1 MHPNT
6 TTPFDG
12 VDAAKTLTWIRSL
25 PVPTTASEQLIK
37 AASRIPLELELV
49 SEDVYSHYLSD
60 GMVLGYLMAALDP
73 SMAVKLEAM
82 KTWRTSPLDYVDA
95 VLQRKRIAI
104 FLQYAGAVGV
114 DQQCLFTVDNLNN
127 GTNLGQVEELKA
139 ITRALIHG
147 GAALNPAVL
156 LSNLKTLV
164 FNAIELAINSLLP

>member
-6 TTPFDG
+6 TTQFDG

-114 DQQCLFTVDNLNN
+114 DQQCLFTVDQLNN
-127 GTNLGQVEELKA
+127 GTNLGQVVRCLS
-139 ITRALIHG
+139 ALRSVSTG
-147 GAALNPAVL
+147 GSDRFGYWASVNG
-156 LSNLKTLV
+156 
-164 FNAIELAINSLLP
+164 